1 MAMVARDN
9 STRHERDIISAYDDD
24 RGRIAV
30 NGSGQMNLRRRLF
43 GFALAIFLLAV
54 IVAALALVA
63 PWPPPNAPQCP
74 PQSQLLQWLGCT
86 AAGHETLVAGL
97 IAAGGALFGAWL
109 AFSGLEEQ
117 IALARHTEI
126 LARQVEFQ
134 KRFNDAARDLQT
146 MKSARGFID
155 AVIEGFP
162 RLEDPG
168 VPKGAFASRLLELRG
183 TGRLQ
188 ISENAIRAPDGNGES
203 LQTTMAR
210 LNALAD
216 NLFAETRGA
225 SSEIIGMRCIFRDP
239 DVIEQVDALK
249 RLAEIL
255 ESKTPRYERQ
265 LEEAAAK
272 ITASP

>member
-1 MAMVARDN
+1 MTMIEGTIAG
-9 STRHERDIISAYDDD
+9 D
-24 RGRIAV
+24 R
-30 NGSGQMNLRRRLF
+30 SGQMNVRRRLI

-74 PQSQLLQWLGCT
+74 PQSQFLQWLGCT
-86 AAGHETLVAGL
+86 AAAHETLVAGL
-97 IAAGGALFGAWL
+97 TAAAGALFGAWL

-134 KRFNDAARDLQT
+134 RRFNDATRDLQS
-146 MKSARGFID
+146 MKSAHSFIE
-155 AVIEGFP
+155 AVVDGFP
-162 RLEDPG
+162 RLQDPS
-168 VPKGAFASRLLELRG
+168 VPKGAFASRLLELRS

-188 ISENAIRAPDGNGES
+188 INETAIRAPDGNGES

-249 RLAEIL
+249 GLAEIL
-255 ESKTPRYERQ
+255 ESKIPRYERQ

-272 ITASP
+272 IAASS